1 MNATEADEGLAL
13 RGYLI
18 SRTGCLPTEPAFQEL
33 SRNESLL
40 RFTVHWLQKRDNDLL
55 DAVMKMLGVVWNRE
69 DVEKMGSGE
78 SATPPKQVF
87 LPLAL
92 GCNAQ
97 LGEQLRTLFRVGKS
111 QIGQGEYVPQAGE
124 EVVELGDL
132 PIEEFKRWAAAATGM
147 AVEVE
152 RQREQ
157 TVTLG
162 SESGDP
168 RIERMREQIAHSKRI
183 R

>member
-1 MNATEADEGLAL
+1 MTATEDDEALAL

-33 SRNESLL
+33 SRNETLL
-40 RFTVHWLQKRDNDLL
+40 RFTVHWLQKRDNDML
-55 DAVMKMLGVVWNRE
+55 DAAMKLLGVCWDRE

-78 SATPPKQVF
+78 SPTPPKQVF

-111 QIGQGEYVPQAGE
+111 QIGQGEYQPQPGE
-124 EVVELGDL
+124 EVVELGEL
-132 PIEEFKRWAAAATGM
+132 PIEEFKRWASAATGL
-147 AVEVE
+147 AAQVEQ
-152 RQREQ
+152 QREQ

-162 SESGDP
+162 SESEDP